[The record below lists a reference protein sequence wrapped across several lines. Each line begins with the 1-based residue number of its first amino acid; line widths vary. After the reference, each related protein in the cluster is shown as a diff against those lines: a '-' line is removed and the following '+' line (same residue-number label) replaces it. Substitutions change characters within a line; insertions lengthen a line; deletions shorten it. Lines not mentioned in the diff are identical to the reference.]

1 MRRCRA
7 DSVAAPG
14 TLPATLIL
22 REAAP
27 THGTVSASSSDRSVN
42 RPKLGINGVES
53 HESNRSSMSE
63 SRTFRVLV
71 VAPGA
76 NPAVVLDAVTA
87 IAASDCRCVDELH
100 VLASVDAADRLR
112 AALLKPGTTSALADR
127 CKHLGIAQA
136 DIVFSRRA
144 IHDLG
149 RFGTSG
155 SIADDVLDTLRKLCG
170 DTMNE
175 VTVVASSN
183 AGVVGILAHSAL
195 QLVGKPAD
203 RFFVLAVGPRTR
215 AASKPRRHREDRAS
229 RPPLLEVP
237 AILAERPLLPI
248 QSYTE
253 LAAARRLARRRL
265 SQPGILTLD
274 GRRRAIRID
283 DVELPVPRLQFFWMF
298 CLAALAPQPLPLR
311 LLCGN
316 FEIEADGR
324 MTIASEHPQRMHLEM
339 LARHIKGVFVALFPE
354 ASDQFPLV
362 FKRACGPTPG
372 LPSVIAK
379 LNAHLKR
386 ALGVGA
392 EPYLIAG
399 GRGTVGYR
407 LTLPPAQI
415 KLVPHIRVAQAA
427 RQRVGRQKRLSPQAG
442 L

>member
-1 MRRCRA
+1 M
-7 DSVAAPG
+7 
-14 TLPATLIL
+14 
-22 REAAP
+22 
-27 THGTVSASSSDRSVN
+27 
-42 RPKLGINGVES
+42 
-53 HESNRSSMSE
+53 
-63 SRTFRVLV
+63 
-71 VAPGA
+71 
-76 NPAVVLDAVTA
+76 
-87 IAASDCRCVDELH
+87 
-100 VLASVDAADRLR
+100 
-112 AALLKPGTTSALADR
+112 
-127 CKHLGIAQA
+127 
-136 DIVFSRRA
+136 
-144 IHDLG
+144 
-149 RFGTSG
+149 
-155 SIADDVLDTLRKLCG
+155 
-170 DTMNE
+170 
-175 VTVVASSN
+175 
-183 AGVVGILAHSAL
+183 
-195 QLVGKPAD
+195 
-203 RFFVLAVGPRTR
+203 
-215 AASKPRRHREDRAS
+215 
-229 RPPLLEVP
+229 
-237 AILAERPLLPI
+237 LPI

-415 KLVPHIRVAQAA
+415 KLVPHIRVAQTA

>member
-1 MRRCRA
+1 
-7 DSVAAPG
+7 VA
-14 TLPATLIL
+14 
-22 REAAP
+22 
-27 THGTVSASSSDRSVN
+27 
-42 RPKLGINGVES
+42 
-53 HESNRSSMSE
+53 
-63 SRTFRVLV
+63 
-71 VAPGA
+71 
-76 NPAVVLDAVTA
+76 A

-112 AALLKPGTTSALADR
+112 TALLKPGTTSALADR

-144 IHDLG
+144 IHGLG

-170 DTMNE
+170 DTMND

-195 QLVGKPAD
+195 QLVGKPTD

-215 AASKPRRHREDRAS
+215 AASKPSRHREDRAS

-298 CLAALAPQPLPLR
+298 CLATLAPQALPLR

-316 FEIEADGR
+316 VDIETDGR
-324 MTIASEHPQRMHLEM
+324 ITIASEHPQQAHLEV
-339 LARHIKGVFVALFPE
+339 LARHMKRVFVTLFPNAGDE
-354 ASDQFPLV
+354 FPLV
-362 FKRACGPTPG
+362 FRRACGPTPG

-379 LNAHLKR
+379 LNAQLKR
-386 ALGVGA
+386 AFGVGA
-392 EPYLIAG
+392 EPYLIVG
-399 GRGTVGYR
+399 GRGTAGYR
-407 LTLPPAQI
+407 LTLPPAQLE
-415 KLVPHIRVAQAA
+415 LVPHLRVAHT
-427 RQRVGRQKRLSPQAG
+427 R
-442 L
+442 

>member
-1 MRRCRA
+1 MRRRRG
-7 DSVAAPG
+7 DSVTALG

-27 THGTVSASSSDRSVN
+27 IHGTVSASSSDRSVD
-42 RPKLGINGVES
+42 RPELGINRVQS
-53 HESNRSSMSE
+53 HESNRSSMSAE

-76 NPAVVLDAVTA
+76 DPAVVLDAVAA

-112 AALLKPGTTSALADR
+112 TALLKPGTTSALADR

-144 IHDLG
+144 IHGLG

-170 DTMNE
+170 DTMND

-195 QLVGKPAD
+195 QLVGKPTD

-215 AASKPRRHREDRAS
+215 AASKPSRHREDRAS

-298 CLAALAPQPLPLR
+298 CLATLAPQALPLR

-316 FEIEADGR
+316 VDIETDGR
-324 MTIASEHPQRMHLEM
+324 ITIASEHPQQAHLEV
-339 LARHIKGVFVALFPE
+339 LARHMKRVFVTLFPNAGDE
-354 ASDQFPLV
+354 FPLV
-362 FKRACGPTPG
+362 FRRACGPTPG

-379 LNAHLKR
+379 LNAQLKR
-386 ALGVGA
+386 AFGVGA
-392 EPYLIAG
+392 EPYLIVG
-399 GRGTVGYR
+399 GRGTAGYR
-407 LTLPPAQI
+407 LTLPPAQLE
-415 KLVPHIRVAQAA
+415 LVPHLRVAHT
-427 RQRVGRQKRLSPQAG
+427 R
-442 L
+442 